1 MLLLG
6 PEVVDHLVEL
16 LILLEVV
23 LELVDGFL
31 GDLVEFI
38 LFLFDGSGFFDLGDG
53 FLLFWG
59 SYVLLLNVHF
69 VLVHF
74 LAQ

>member
-31 GDLVEFI
+31 GDLVEFV
-38 LFLFDGSGFFDLGDG
+38 LFLFDWSSFFDLGDG

-59 SYVLLLNVHF
+59 GYILLLNVHF